1 VESLKTRDIAIET
14 DKANEQHYEVDTD
27 FMLSCM
33 GKRAKYSCCLF
44 ESGKESLDEAEEA
57 MLESYCVKA
66 QLQDGQD
73 VLDLGCG
80 WGSLCLFLAEKY
92 PNSRVKAL
100 SNSKTQKLHID
111 SVAKAKG
118 FKNLEVSLSEASLP
132 E

>member
-92 PNSRVKAL
+92 PNSRVK
-100 SNSKTQKLHID
+100 LHID